1 MKRNNQTSSVKEV
14 LNSFFNQKQ
23 INQGVVN
30 SKIGVAWKKT
40 VGNQLSK
47 YTKDIYLKK
56 NTLFIRVSNPMLKE
70 EISYSRNKIIELIN
84 CELKQDIIEKIVL
97 L

>member
-1 MKRNNQTSSVKEV
+1 MKRINETNSIKEV

-30 SKIGVAWKKT
+30 SKISIAWKKT
-40 VGNQLSK
+40 AGNQLSK

-56 NTLFIRVSNPMLKE
+56 NTLFIRVSNPILKE
-70 EISYSRNKIIELIN
+70 EISYSKNKIIELIN
-84 CELKQDIIEKIVL
+84 SEFEHDLVEILVL

>member
-1 MKRNNQTSSVKEV
+1 MKRNSETSSIKEV

-30 SKIGVAWKKT
+30 SKIGIAWKKT
-40 VGNQLSK
+40 AGNQLSK

-56 NTLFIRVSNPMLKE
+56 TLYLL
-70 EISYSRNKIIELIN
+70 ELVIQ
-84 CELKQDIIEKIVL
+84 C
-97 L
+97 

>member
-1 MKRNNQTSSVKEV
+1 MKRHNETSSIKEV

-30 SKIGVAWKKT
+30 SKISIAWKKT
-40 VGNQLSK
+40 AGNHLSK

-70 EISYSRNKIIELIN
+70 EISYSKNKIIELIN
-84 CELKQDIIEKIVL
+84 FELKQDIVEKIVL